1 MRLGHV
7 VAQERQR
14 RGLSS
19 TSVAQTLGLSTED
32 YEALETGDSGTL
44 EEVAMLLVNFNEL
57 TDGPVQPMLHP
68 CPSRFPAYG
77 AFDEQLTA

>member
-19 TSVAQTLGLSTED
+19 STVAQTLGLSTRD

-57 TDGPVQPMLHP
+57 TDGPVQPVLHP
-68 CPSRFPAYG
+68 CHSRFSARG
-77 AFDEQLTA
+77 GFDDQLIA